1 MSDRDQGK
9 QLTKIASAP
18 NAVIAEMWKG
28 LLDNEGI
35 PVLIR
40 MSGPLTAYVTFAS
53 GYDILVLPAHAE
65 EARELLAAFNENE
78 DDFVAGDGPDPDDS
92 TTTRLDESDETR
104 DLSSLRNASGG

>member
-1 MSDRDQGK
+1 MSNNDQAQ
-9 QLTKIASAP
+9 QLTRIASAP

-35 PVLIR
+35 PALIR

-53 GYDILVLPAHAE
+53 GYDILVLAANAE

-78 DDFVAGDGPDPDDS
+78 DDFVADERSGLGKDA
-92 TTTRLDESDETR
+92 TTLLDEGDEMR
-104 DLSSLRNASGG
+104 DLPAPRNASGG

>member
-1 MSDRDQGK
+1 MSERDQGGK
-9 QLTKIASAP
+9 LTRIASAP

-35 PVLIR
+35 PALLR

-53 GYDILVLPAHAE
+53 GYDILVLAANAE

-78 DDFVAGDGPDPDDS
+78 DDFVIDDIAS
-92 TTTRLDESDETR
+92 RDNSGTLLLADSDELQ
-104 DLSSLRNASGG
+104 DLPAPRSAPGG